1 MFNGDRLR
9 VARQRRALT
18 KKSLAASL
26 GVTPRTITGWEA
38 DEYPPEEDNLRALSS
53 LLKFPVGFFSLDD
66 SDKTKTDAV
75 SFRSLSSKTAGQRD
89 AALAMCD
96 IAKDFSIWL
105 GDKFNLPS
113 VDVPD
118 LRHERPDTAA
128 MILRHQWGLGNKPIR
143 NLLHLLEAKGIRIF
157 ALSENCREIDAC
169 SFWANSTPFIMQNT
183 TVNNER
189 ARFDLAHEL
198 GHLVLHRD
206 AAPSGRQA
214 ENEANQFAAE
224 FLMPEDSVR
233 SNIVRYWS
241 IEALIAKKKIWTVSV
256 AALAYRLHKLGLIS
270 DWHFKSLNIEMVNR
284 GYKKDEPNPSA
295 KEQSKVLQVVADR
308 LREIR
313 MPFSYIANQM
323 CVPEA
328 EVRGF
333 FDGLT
338 ISAVEGGSGKFSSS
352 NKAHLRLVQ

>member
-26 GVTPRTITGWEA
+26 DVTPRTITGWEA
-38 DEYPPEEDNLRALSS
+38 DEYPPEEDNLRALAE

-89 AALAMCD
+89 ATLAMCD
-96 IAKDFSIWL
+96 IAKDFAIWL
-105 GDKFNLPS
+105 EDKFNLPM

-118 LRHERPDTAA
+118 LRHESPRTAA

-143 NLLHLLEAKGIRIF
+143 NLLHLLEAKGIRVF

-169 SFWANSTPFIMQNT
+169 SFWSNYTPFIMQNT

-233 SNIVRYWS
+233 SIIVRYWS
-241 IEALIAKKKIWTVSV
+241 MEALIDKKKVWTVSL

-284 GYKKDEPNPSA
+284 GYKKDEPNPSP

-308 LREIR
+308 LREIG

-323 CVPEA
+323 CIPEA
-328 EVRGF
+328 EVKGF
-333 FDGLT
+333 FDGMTL
-338 ISAVEGGSGKFSSS
+338 IPVEGKSGSVVNGGMS
-352 NKAHLRLVQ
+352 HLRVVQ